1 MPSLFQI
8 VSHTPLW
15 VWPLLAA
22 IIALGLYG
30 LRPRTL
36 PPWRLAILPMVGAAV
51 SLTAVVQSPRPALAF
66 AAWMLA
72 LLASLAL
79 GNALGR
85 RRSVQWLAD
94 GRLEIA
100 GGWFMLLFAVSI
112 FAVRY
117 ALGVVFGVAPA
128 LKAEPLWIG
137 LSSGAGGVIA
147 GIGLGWLGGLL
158 LRGRRSSV
166 VAR

>member
-1 MPSLFQI
+1 VPSLLQI

-15 VWPLLAA
+15 VWAVMGA
-22 IIALGLYG
+22 VIALGLYG
-30 LRPRTL
+30 LRPRIV
-36 PPWRLAILPMVGAAV
+36 PPWRLAILPLVGV
-51 SLTAVVQSPRPALAF
+51 TTSVTAVVQSARPALAF
-66 AAWMLA
+66 VACMLA
-72 LLASLAL
+72 LLASLPV
-79 GNALGR
+79 GHALGR
-85 RRSVQWLAD
+85 RRPAQWLQD

-117 ALGVVFGVAPA
+117 ALGVLFGVAPT

-137 LSSGAGGVIA
+137 LSAGASGVIA
-147 GIGLGWLGGLL
+147 GIGMGWLAGLL
-158 LRGRRSSV
+158 FRGRRASA